1 MNSICLSITS
11 SLLWVLRCFSVRLGA
26 VSPSRPVQHPL
37 RRAQRRSRLA
47 GGHRRRRRGA
57 VLRIASTALCLS
69 RPAISLAQDRIRLST
84 FGLADGSTPAHF
96 RLLNGR
102 KSHNTVKSLK
112 LHGLISHILMYR
124 DSGLWKDRQL
134 PTLATGE
141 VTAITSRLSPLHR
154 PVN

>member
-47 GGHRRRRRGA
+47 DGHRRRRRGA

-69 RPAISLAQDRIRLST
+69 RPAISLVQDRIRLST
-84 FGLADGSTPAHF
+84 FRLAHGSTPAHF

-102 KSHNTVKSLK
+102 KSHQNRSATSSIVGIVSVRPRL
-112 LHGLISHILMYR
+112 YR
-124 DSGLWKDRQL
+124 LRNSMRRMMTRQG
-134 PTLATGE
+134 PG
-141 VTAITSRLSPLHR
+141 VR
-154 PVN
+154 PRTR